1 MPAARPVA
9 LYAALD
15 DDLRPGI
22 ATLGEAGFRVVVAG
36 SDVPSDLAAA
46 APDAVALLVG
56 YGRVDDAVLAALP
69 RLRVV
74 SLMSQGHD
82 NVDVEACTRAGVQ
95 VAHLPPVAT
104 EEVAVHA
111 WALTLALVRQLPFYG
126 RATAAT
132 WVDRPTF
139 VPRRL
144 SSLNIGIVGT
154 GRIAE
159 RYAAL
164 AHGHVGAL
172 QSWSRGGRALAGATS
187 VADLHELAATSD
199 VVSLHLPLADD
210 THHLVDDAFLAS
222 MRPGSWLVNVGR
234 GGLVDAAALAR
245 ALDAGH
251 LAGAA
256 LDVLD
261 EEPPSPGHPLVGRDD
276 VLITPHVG
284 WFSAESERGYAVEQA
299 ANVVAWLQTG
309 AVTHPVT

>member
-1 MPAARPVA
+1 MDERPVA

-22 ATLGEAGFRVVVAG
+22 AALEEAGFRVVVAG
-36 SDVPSDLAAA
+36 SDDPSDLAAA

-126 RATAAT
+126 QATTAT
-132 WVDRPTF
+132 WLDRPAF
-139 VPRRL
+139 LPRRL
-144 SSLNIGIVGT
+144 SDLSIGIVGT

-172 QSWSRGGRALAGATS
+172 QSWSRSGRSLPGATS
-187 VADLHELAATSD
+187 VSDLHALAASSD
-199 VVSLHLPLADD
+199 VISLHLPLSDE
-210 THHLVDDAFLAS
+210 THYLVDDAFLAA

-234 GGLVDAAALAR
+234 GGLIDSAALAR
-245 ALDAGH
+245 ALDRGR

-261 EEPPSPGHPLVGRDD
+261 EEPPPPRHPLTERSD

-299 ANVVAWLQTG
+299 ANVVAWLRTG
-309 AVTHPVT
+309 AVTHPVS